1 MYNLNGYIQALK
13 DEEAGVEGAP
23 AALALGQI
31 GKPAVA
37 ELIKALYNENHV
49 VLHGRC
55 KGFGTDVKQALGDA
69 LIYNLTVTSASR

>member
-13 DEEAGVEGAP
+13 DEEAGVGAP

-31 GKPAVA
+31 GKPAEA

-49 VLHGRC
+49 VRMGAARATC
-55 KGFGTDVKQALGDA
+55 C
-69 LIYNLTVTSASR
+69 

>member
-13 DEEAGVEGAP
+13 DEETGVRAP

-37 ELIKALYNENHV
+37 EFHISQPT
-49 VLHGRC
+49 HG
-55 KGFGTDVKQALGDA
+55 KGLSPRAYHHTKKFESLQPNPTE
-69 LIYNLTVTSASR
+69 

>member
-13 DEEAGVEGAP
+13 DEEAGVRAP

-37 ELIKALYNENHV
+37 EFHISQPT
-49 VLHGRC
+49 HG
-55 KGFGTDVKQALGDA
+55 KGLSPRAYHHTK
-69 LIYNLTVTSASR
+69 NLSHSSRTPPNNGSGILWD

>member
-13 DEEAGVEGAP
+13 DEEAGVRAP

-37 ELIKALYNENHV
+37 EFHISQPTHGKGLSP
-49 VLHGRC
+49 VLTIIPKKLSH
-55 KGFGTDVKQALGDA
+55 
-69 LIYNLTVTSASR
+69 SSRTLPNNGSGILWD